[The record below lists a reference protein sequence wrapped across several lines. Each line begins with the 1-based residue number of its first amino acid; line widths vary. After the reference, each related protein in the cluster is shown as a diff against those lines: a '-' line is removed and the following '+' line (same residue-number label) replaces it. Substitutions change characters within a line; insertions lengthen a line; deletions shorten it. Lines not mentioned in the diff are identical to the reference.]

1 MNLKKLWHR
10 VVLFFCVNC
19 VIVHITINND
29 IAANIDNNVKFLNF
43 KNQFW
48 PSKHRFSLVLTLL
61 QIFEWKNQTIYWESK
76 EKLLKSF
83 KPITCPGEF
92 FWSNIWSDSTEQRL
106 RTISTVIRNRKIA
119 WKHGPY
125 CWYFCLNLKY
135 MWRPYGE
142 YIKTTKNCGFCEKLQ
157 FENWKQLWGCFNHFL
172 LLRLWCQRFW
182 GSSEDR
188 YRSKSSQI
196 LLVCYSLQNSQN
208 GINQ

>member
-1 MNLKKLWHR
+1 MHLKKLWHR

-92 FWSNIWSDSTEQRL
+92 FWSSIWSDSTEQRL
-106 RTISTVIRNRKIA
+106 RTISTVIRNRKTA
-119 WKHGPY
+119 WKHGI
-125 CWYFCLNLKY
+125 FLLELKIY
-135 MWRPYGE
+135 VAAVRRIHQNNEKLWFLWE
-142 YIKTTKNCGFCEKLQ
+142 IAVWKLKTT
-157 FENWKQLWGCFNHFL
+157 
-172 LLRLWCQRFW
+172 LRLF
-182 GSSEDR
+182 
-188 YRSKSSQI
+188 
-196 LLVCYSLQNSQN
+196 
-208 GINQ
+208 